1 MLKLLGAVIGVGL
14 IGYSAAHLHRFLAA
28 SWFLVRIWRWLS
40 GEAHHGKPVTDAGWF
55 RHGQRAMT
63 PTGHARRWWHRP
75 RWQRA
80 AIRTGA
86 TLTAVAVLWG
96 RLTYPQVTDW
106 LVLAAALAAAV
117 LLGWRGW
124 RRLTTR
130 EQQKTWLYP
139 LHLAARDRVGIEGAK
154 RAEDWI
160 TVELDAAGAV
170 KRAQLALPQGYP
182 ADAKDKQWLVGTAS
196 AKLGIEAAEP
206 SWRLA
211 GPAPLLTLTQS
222 APPPGHVKAADLLPE
237 LAKCRDGELLLGVGK
252 NGELVKAKLD
262 TESPHAA
269 ISMGTGAGKSN
280 LAGWLMLQLMLQGAI
295 CLVLDAKRG
304 MSYPWLMKDEHAKLA
319 QLPNVGYARTAAQMH
334 AAMSWLSTE
343 IDRRG
348 DVSFAAV
355 DSAGKIRANV
365 GPRLIIAAEEMN
377 LAVPRLRSHWAEVRG
392 PGDPTV
398 SPAFTGLGGVAFAGR
413 APRMNLLLIGQML
426 TAAATGS
433 QDSSVKANCGL
444 MCLARYGL
452 KSWRIMADDVPMPP
466 PPPPEA
472 IGRIQVVTG
481 HRVRE
486 VQVPELVTEEARELV
501 LASSMAAVPY
511 DMPCVSPAIVTA
523 RAQSLHTG
531 PDQGVVTVTDPP
543 PITAGPARVTIAEA
557 VRLGLV
563 HPATTVGSLRMAR
576 FRDPAFPPRAGVRG
590 SEYEYDTAAL
600 AAYDLARRA

>member
-1 MLKLLGAVIGVGL
+1 MILKLLGAVIGVGL
-14 IGYSAAHLHRFLAA
+14 IGYSAAHLYRFLAA

-40 GEAHHGKPVTDAGWF
+40 GEAHHGKPITDAGWF

-63 PTGHARRWWHRP
+63 PTGHARRWWHLP
-75 RWQRA
+75 RWKRA

-86 TLTAVAVLWG
+86 TLAAVAILWG
-96 RLTYPQVTDW
+96 RLAYPQVTDW
-106 LVLAAALAAAV
+106 LVLTVTLAAAV

-130 EQQKTWLYP
+130 EQQKTWLHP

-222 APPPGHVKAADLLPE
+222 APPPGHVKTADLLPE

-304 MSYPWLMKDEHAKLA
+304 MSYPWLLKDEHAKFS
-319 QLPNVGYARTAAQMH
+319 QLPNVGYARTTAQMH
-334 AAMSWLSTE
+334 AAMCWLTKE
-343 IDRRG
+343 LDRRG
-348 DVSFAAV
+348 DVSFAGV
-355 DSAGKIRANV
+355 DSAGKVRAKV
-365 GPRLIIAAEEMN
+365 GPRLIITAEELN
-377 LAVPRLRSHWAEVRG
+377 LAVPRLRSHWAEV
-392 PGDPTV
+392 GDGGV
-398 SPAFTGLGGVAFAGR
+398 SPAFKGLGGAAFAGR

-452 KSWRIMADDVPMPP
+452 KGWRVMCDDVPMPP
-466 PPPPEA
+466 PPTT

-481 HRVRE
+481 MRARE
-486 VQVPELVTEEARELV
+486 VQVPELITEEARDLI
-501 LASSMAAVPY
+501 LASSMAAVPH
-511 DMPCVSPAIVTA
+511 DMPCASPALVTA
-523 RAQSLHTG
+523 GAGSLDTGSDQGPETVTG
-531 PDQGVVTVTDPP
+531 PLPV
-543 PITAGPARVTIAEA
+543 TAGPDRVTIGEA

-563 HPATTVGSLRMAR
+563 HPATTVGALRMAR
-576 FRDPAFPPRAGVRG
+576 FRDPAFPPRAGLRG

-600 AAYDLARRA
+600 AAYDLARRS

>member
-1 MLKLLGAVIGVGL
+1 MTFKLVLAVAAVAA

-40 GEAHHGKPVTDAGWF
+40 GEAHHGKPITDAGWF

-86 TLTAVAVLWG
+86 TLAAVAVLWG
-96 RLTYPQVTDW
+96 RLAYPQVTDW

-117 LLGWRGW
+117 LLVRRGW
-124 RRLTTR
+124 HRITTR

-139 LHLAARDRVGIEGAK
+139 LHLAARDRVGIPASQQ
-154 RAEDWI
+154 AADWI
-160 TVELDAAGAV
+160 TVELDDAGAV

-182 ADAKDKQWLVGTAS
+182 PDAKDKQWLLGIAS

-211 GPAPLLTLTQS
+211 GPAPLLTLTHS
-222 APPPGHVKAADLLPE
+222 LPPPGHVKAADLLPE

-252 NGELVKAKLD
+252 NGDLVRAKLD

-304 MSYPWLMKDEHAKLA
+304 MSYPWLMKDEHAQQA
-319 QLPNVGYARTAAQMH
+319 QLPNVGYARTTAQMH
-334 AAMSWLSTE
+334 AAMSWLSKE

-365 GPRLIIAAEEMN
+365 GPRLIVGAEELN
-377 LAVPRLRSHWAEVRG
+377 LAVPRLRAHWAEIRG

-452 KSWRIMADDVPMPP
+452 KGWRIMCDDVPMPP
-466 PPPPEA
+466 PPTT

-501 LASSMAAVPY
+501 LASSMAAVPW
-511 DMPCVSPAIVTA
+511 DMPCVSPALVTA
-523 RAQSLHTG
+523 RAESLHTG
-531 PDQGVVTVTDPP
+531 SDQGPETVTPP
-543 PITAGPARVTIAEA
+543 LPVTAGPERVTLDEA
-557 VRLGLV
+557 VRLGLL
-563 HPATTVGSLRMAR
+563 HPATTKGALRMAR
-576 FRDPAFPPRAGVRG
+576 FRDPGFPPRVSVRG
-590 SEYEYDTAAL
+590 SEYEYAADAL
-600 AAYDLARRA
+600 SAWDLARRS

>member
-1 MLKLLGAVIGVGL
+1 MMLRLLLAVTGVALAGIGL
-14 IGYSAAHLHRFLAA
+14 LAFIRA
-28 SWFLVRIWRWLS
+28 LAGNLALVAIARWLT
-40 GEAHHGKPVTDAGWF
+40 GGTHDGRIVTDAGVL
-55 RHGQRAMT
+55 RPGTRALT
-63 PTGHARRWWHRP
+63 RTGHAHRWHYLP
-75 RWQRA
+75 RWKRA
-80 AIRTGA
+80 AIRTGS
-86 TLTAVAVLWG
+86 TLAVILVAFGELTSPLVTTAAVALATAAGLTWG
-96 RLTYPQVTDW
+96 TLR
-106 LVLAAALAAAV
+106 A
-117 LLGWRGW
+117 WRHVRT
-124 RRLTTR
+124 RRQR
-130 EQQKTWLYP
+130 KTWLHP
-139 LHLAARDRVGIEGAK
+139 LHLAARDRLGLPAGQQ
-154 RAEDWI
+154 AEDWI
-160 TVELDAAGAV
+160 TVELDDAGAV
-170 KRAQLALPQGYP
+170 RRAQLALPQGWP
-182 ADAKDKQWLVGTAS
+182 ADAQDKRWLVGAAS

-206 SWRLA
+206 VWRLA

-252 NGELVKAKLD
+252 NGDLVKAKLD

-304 MSYPWLMKDEHAKLA
+304 MSYPWLLKDEHAKLA
-319 QLPNVGYARTAAQMH
+319 QLPNVGYARTTAQLH

-355 DSAGKIRANV
+355 DSAGNIRANV
-365 GPRLIIAAEEMN
+365 GPRMIIAAEEMN
-377 LAVPRLRSHWAEVRG
+377 LAVPRLRSHWAEVRE
-392 PGDPTV
+392 PGDPAV
-398 SPAFTGLGGVAFAGR
+398 SPAFEGLGGVAFAGR

-433 QDSSVKANCGL
+433 RDSSVKANCGL

-452 KSWRIMADDVPMPP
+452 KGWRIMCDDVPMPP
-466 PPPPEA
+466 PPTT

-486 VQVPELVTEEARELV
+486 VQVPELVTEEARALV

-511 DMPCVSPAIVTA
+511 DMPCVSPALVTA
-523 RAQSLHTG
+523 RAESLNTG
-531 PDQGVVTVTDPP
+531 PDLGPVTVTDPP
-543 PITAGPARVTIAEA
+543 PITAGPARVTIGEA

-576 FRDPAFPPRAGVRG
+576 FRDPAFPPRAGLRG

-600 AAYDLARRA
+600 AAYDLARRS